1 MSRVVREHAR
11 YVRDRARLDAFARA
25 LAEVARDRV
34 VVDLG
39 AGTGVLGMIAC
50 RAGARRVYAIEAD
63 PIAALARTLVRD
75 NGFDDRITVIRSRA
89 AEATLPERAGV
100 IVCDHIGRFGVDSD
114 IHTLMRDARVRF
126 LAADGVLVPNT
137 IDVVVAPIQH
147 PSLSCRVFD
156 RARFPPGLAFGA
168 FERMMT
174 NTVHPVTIH
183 PAHVLAPPAPALSL
197 DLTREAAMPLRAERV
212 LTIER
217 PGVLHGIGA
226 WFDARLSPSVRM
238 TNAPGAADRI
248 RRSAACFPVAEPVPV
263 ATGDTVAVS
272 LRLLPSAP
280 VYAWEVTVSTGGRVR
295 ASFRHSTLDGSPID
309 PADVRRPDA
318 RPRLAPYGDARASVF
333 ALCDGHATVTEI
345 ERAVFDRHRAL
356 FASEADAAAFVAG
369 VLARNARREG

>member
-1 MSRVVREHAR
+1 VREHAR
-11 YVRDRARLDAFARA
+11 YLRDRARLDAFARA

-75 NGFDDRITVIRSRA
+75 NGLDDRIAVIRNRA
-89 AEATLPERAGV
+89 AEAMLPERAGV
-100 IVCDHIGRFGVDSD
+100 IVCDQIGRFGVDSD
-114 IHTLMRDARVRF
+114 ILTLMRDARLRF

-137 IDVVVAPIQH
+137 IDIVVAPIEH
-147 PSLSCRVFD
+147 PSLARRVFD
-156 RARFPPGLAFGA
+156 RAHGPAGLAFAA

-174 NTVHPVTIH
+174 NTVHPVTLRQ
-183 PAHVLAPPAPALSL
+183 AHVLGAPVPALSL
-197 DLTREAAMPLRAERV
+197 DLMRDPPMPLRGEATFDV
-212 LTIER
+212 VR
-217 PGVLHGIGA
+217 PGVLHGMGA
-226 WFDARLSPSVRM
+226 WFEARLSPSVTM
-238 TNAPGAADRI
+238 TNAPDAPERI
-248 RRSAACFPVAEPVPV
+248 RRQAACFPVAEPVPV
-263 ATGDTVAVS
+263 ETGDTVAVA

-280 VYAWEVTVSTGGRVR
+280 VHAWEVTVNGGGRVR
-295 ASFRHSTLDGSPID
+295 ATFRHSTLEGSPID

-318 RPRLAPYGDARASVF
+318 RPRLTPYGDARATVF
-333 ALCDGHATVTEI
+333 AMCDGRATVADI